1 MSNLFSWQAI
11 LAMVLGSLF
20 GAVFGAIPGL
30 TATLALSLFV
40 PLALFL
46 DPTLVLPAVIGIS
59 TAAIFAGDIG
69 SITVKIPGT
78 AASAAYSDEINRM
91 GKGSIAF
98 AMGVATLP
106 SAVGAMV
113 GVGLL
118 VLFAGILANFAKQ
131 FSSFEY
137 FWLAV
142 LGLVAGVF
150 ATQGKLAKGVLA
162 LFIGVLLASVGLDP
176 TLGIARFT
184 FGNPNLLGGIN
195 YIVALIGLFGVSEL
209 LEQAY
214 KGVLKTE
221 ALVTP
226 EQMRAQR
233 RALQHDYW
241 VRPTQLMF
249 RQQGAMVRSS
259 IVGTFVGFLPGAG
272 SDLAAWLSSSIER
285 VRTRKANMT
294 DAERANQEE
303 VIVLAGTT
311 SNNAA
316 VAGAW
321 IPAMALGI
329 PGDTLTAI
337 VLGVFLIVGI
347 TPGPQLFTQH
357 RDIVNGIY
365 FAFTLA
371 SAVMMPIM
379 GLLAAYGAGYITRI
393 PFRLLMGFIMGLTL
407 VGAYA
412 INNNPFDILMMVA
425 IGFFGFL
432 LKRAGFPLAQVVLG
446 MVLGPLL
453 EQNFMVSVIKVH
465 WNLASFFERPVA
477 LILMVATLLVIVF
490 GVRMQ
495 RAYTRDLEAESA
507 TGSEN
512 LDAQP
517 TV

>member
-1 MSNLFSWQAI
+1 MNNLLSWESF
-11 LAMVLGSLF
+11 LALILGSLF
-20 GAVFGAIPGL
+20 GAVFGSIPGL

-46 DPTLVLPAVIGIS
+46 DPSLVLPAVIGIS

-91 GKGSIAF
+91 GKGSIAY

-113 GVGLL
+113 GVVILMIGAGLL
-118 VLFAGILANFAKQ
+118 AQFAKQ

-142 LGLVAGVF
+142 LGLVAGIF
-150 ATQGKLAKGVLA
+150 ATQGKLIKGA
-162 LFIGVLLASVGLDP
+162 LSLGIGVLISTVGLDP
-176 TLGIARFT
+176 TLGYARFS
-184 FGNPNLLGGIN
+184 FGSPNMLAGIN
-195 YIVALIGLFGVSEL
+195 YVVALIGLFGISEL

-221 ALVTP
+221 AVVSTDD
-226 EQMRAQR
+226 MRAQR
-233 RALQHDYW
+233 RKVQHDYW
-241 VRPTQLMF
+241 VRPSLLML
-249 RQQGAMVRSS
+249 RERGAMMRASL
-259 IVGTFVGFLPGAG
+259 VGTGVGFLPGAG
-272 SDLAAWLSSSIER
+272 SDLAAWLSSSLER
-285 VRTRKANMT
+285 MRTRKAQMT
-294 DAERANQEE
+294 SAEVTRQEE
-303 VIVLAGTT
+303 TVVLAGTA

-337 VLGVFLIVGI
+337 VLGVFLIAGI
-347 TPGPQLFTQH
+347 TPGPQLFTEN
-357 RDIVNGIY
+357 RGLVNQIY
-365 FAFTLA
+365 LAFAVA
-371 SAVMMPIM
+371 SVVIMPIM

-393 PFRLLMGFIMGLTL
+393 PFRLLMGFILGLT
-407 VGAYA
+407 VIGAYA
-412 INNNPFDILMMVA
+412 INNNPFDIWVMLA
-425 IGFFGFL
+425 LGAFGFV
-432 LKRAGFPLAQVVLG
+432 LKRGGFPLAQVVLG

-465 WNLASFFERPVA
+465 WNFASFFERPVA
-477 LILMVATLLVIVF
+477 LILMLATLLIIVF
-490 GVRMQ
+490 GSRMNHLYQ
-495 RAYTRDLEAESA
+495 KSIQAPAAGTDVP
-507 TGSEN
+507 TGS
-512 LDAQP
+512 
-517 TV
+517 V

>member
-1 MSNLFSWQAI
+1 MNNLLSWESFAA
-11 LAMVLGSLF
+11 LVLGSLF
-20 GAVFGAIPGL
+20 GAVFGSIPGL

-46 DPTLVLPAVIGIS
+46 DPSLVLPAVIGIS

-113 GVGLL
+113 GVLILMAGAG
-118 VLFAGILANFAKQ
+118 VLAQFAKQ

-142 LGLVAGVF
+142 LGLVAGIF
-150 ATQGKLAKGVLA
+150 ATQGKLIKGA
-162 LFIGVLLASVGLDP
+162 LSLGIGVLISTIGLDP
-176 TLGIARFT
+176 TLGFARFS
-184 FGNPNLLGGIN
+184 FGNPNLLSGLN
-195 YIVALIGLFGVSEL
+195 YVVALIGLFGIAEL

-221 ALVTP
+221 AVVTTT
-226 EQMRAQR
+226 ELRAQR
-233 RALQHDYW
+233 RNLQHDYW
-241 VRPTQLMF
+241 VRPTRLML
-249 RQQGAMVRSS
+249 REKGAMTRASL
-259 IVGTFVGFLPGAG
+259 VGTAVGFLPGAG
-272 SDLAAWLSSSIER
+272 SDLAAWLSSSLER
-285 VRTRKANMT
+285 VRSRKAHMT
-294 DAERANQEE
+294 PAEVVRQEE
-303 VIVLAGTT
+303 VVVLAGTA

-337 VLGVFLIVGI
+337 VLGVFLIAGI
-347 TPGPQLFTQH
+347 TPGPQLFTEN
-357 RDIVNGIY
+357 RGLVNQIY
-365 FAFTLA
+365 LAFAVSSVVL
-371 SAVMMPIM
+371 MPIM
-379 GLLAAYGAGYITRI
+379 GLLAAYGAGHITRI
-393 PFRLLMGFIMGLTL
+393 PFKLLMGFILGLTV

-412 INNNPFDILMMVA
+412 INNNPFDIFAMLI
-425 IGFFGFL
+425 IGLFGFA
-432 LKRAGFPLAQVVLG
+432 LKRGGFPLAQVVLG
-446 MVLGPLL
+446 LVLGPLL
-453 EQNFMVSVIKVH
+453 EQNFMVSVIKVQ
-465 WNLASFFERPVA
+465 WDLASFFNRPVA
-477 LILMVATLLVIVF
+477 LVLMVATVLVIAF

-495 RAYTRDLEAESA
+495 RAYTRDLEGQRPADPEKLEA
-507 TGSEN
+507 
-512 LDAQP
+512 
-517 TV
+517 V

>member
-1 MSNLFSWQAI
+1 MNNLVSWEAFVALI
-11 LAMVLGSLF
+11 LGSLF
-20 GAVFGAIPGL
+20 GAVFGSIPGL

-46 DPTLVLPAVIGIS
+46 DPGLVLPAVIGIS

-113 GVGLL
+113 GVLILMAGAG
-118 VLFAGILANFAKQ
+118 VLAQFAKQ

-150 ATQGKLAKGVLA
+150 ATQGKLVKGALA
-162 LFIGVLLASVGLDP
+162 LGIGVLLSTIGLDP
-176 TLGIARFT
+176 TLGYARFS
-184 FGNPNLLGGIN
+184 FGSPELLSGVN
-195 YIVALIGLFGVSEL
+195 YVVALIGLFGIAEL

-214 KGVLKTE
+214 KGVVKTE
-221 ALVTP
+221 AVINNDEL
-226 EQMRAQR
+226 RAQR
-233 RALQHDYW
+233 RRLQHDYW
-241 VRPTQLMF
+241 VRPTQLML
-249 RQQGAMVRSS
+249 RQKGAMTRASL
-259 IVGTFVGFLPGAG
+259 VGTGVGFLPGAG
-272 SDLAAWLSSSIER
+272 ADLAAWLSSSLER
-285 VRTRKANMT
+285 VRSRKANMT
-294 DAERANQEE
+294 PAEVQNQEE
-303 VIVLAGTT
+303 VVVLAGTA

-337 VLGVFLIVGI
+337 VLGVFLIAGI
-347 TPGPQLFTQH
+347 TPGPQLFTEN
-357 RDIVNGIY
+357 RALVNQIY
-365 FAFTLA
+365 LAFAVA
-371 SAVMMPIM
+371 SVVLMPIM

-393 PFRLLMGFIMGLTL
+393 PFRLLMGFILGLTV

-412 INNNPFDILMMVA
+412 INNNPFDIWAMLA
-425 IGFFGFL
+425 LGLFGFL
-432 LKRAGFPLAQVVLG
+432 LKRGGFPLAQVVLG

-453 EQNFMVSVIKVH
+453 EQNFMVSVIKVQ
-465 WNLASFFERPVA
+465 WNLASFFTRPVA
-477 LILMVATLLVIVF
+477 LILMIATLLVIVF
-490 GVRMQ
+490 GLRMNRLYQ
-495 RAYTRDLEAESA
+495 KSLQAPAAGTDVPV
-507 TGSEN
+507 GS
-512 LDAQP
+512 
-517 TV
+517 V